1 MNFTCH
7 IRCRVMM
14 RRGSSPCCT
23 YLAEFLVDGLALWR
37 LWVGG
42 PMMLELNRKKR
53 QAGKVSWMIVGF
65 WKHVSNPIPLDLVS
79 QWFHM
84 TTISKKHVQQMW
96 GSRFFWGP
104 QLFVLCFGSV
114 TAQLT
119 MVITMLRPWSNIC
132 NAVFTRFARL
142 PYFLAQ
148 SFTSTTSMAWGQKMM
163 ATENTSFGAPK
174 R

>member
-23 YLAEFLVDGLALWR
+23 FCWVPCR
-37 LWVGG
+37 WVG
-42 PMMLELNRKKR
+42 PMKVVGWRSNDAWVEQEEKASWEGILDDSRILETCFESNTL
-53 QAGKVSWMIVGF
+53 GF
-65 WKHVSNPIPLDLVS
+65 GF